1 MAKILN
7 TALLMS
13 GPQGV
18 TPDIFNKTVRLLEL
32 NLNAFDPS
40 STPQFTNDRLSQLQ
54 FKAGDI
60 IWNLS
65 IEALQVYTGNEF
77 VNISTPST
85 AGLQGST
92 SVGSVQVITNG
103 SITVEIN

>member
-7 TALLMS
+7 ASLPLS
-13 GPQGV
+13 DPDKV
-18 TPDIFNKTVRLLEL
+18 TPSVFNKTVRLLEL

-40 STPQFTNDRLSQLQ
+40 ATPQFTNESISVLQ
-54 FKAGDI
+54 FKAGDV

>member
-7 TALLMS
+7 TALPFANS
-13 GPQGV
+13 ETVGRDV
-18 TPDIFNKTVRLLEL
+18 FNKAIRLIEL
-32 NLNAFDPS
+32 NLNAYDPS
-40 STPQFTNDRLSQLQ
+40 ATPQFTNQSISELQ
-54 FKAGDI
+54 FNAGDV

-92 SVGSVQVITNG
+92 GVGEVQVITNG
-103 SITVEIN
+103 SITVEID